1 MLKKIYFL
9 TDTYVVVLFMFI
21 YSVRDPFHSDA
32 DPFHGKT
39 DSVPDPSKNRKKN
52 TFDIN
57 FFS

>member
-21 YSVRDPFHSDA
+21 CSVRDPFHSDA

-39 DSVPDPSKNRKKN
+39 DSVPDPSKNRKK
-52 TFDIN
+52 ILLI
-57 FFS
+57 